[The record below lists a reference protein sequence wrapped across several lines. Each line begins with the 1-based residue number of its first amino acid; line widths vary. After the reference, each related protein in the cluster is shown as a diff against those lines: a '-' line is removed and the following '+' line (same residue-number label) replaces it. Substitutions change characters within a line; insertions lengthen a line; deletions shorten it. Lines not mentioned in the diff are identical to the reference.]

1 MLGTT
6 GKGNLLV
13 DYQVYCPGTE
23 DCQEAAVRCLQD
35 AGKWLGNGGGASVLR
50 KYRWGCLTECETQ
63 QQRQEMPWRVS
74 LATCTLFILAL
85 IWHTGTQVQ
94 MGNCTRILRVWLRAI
109 VGRWHGC
116 RKSSGPSQAP
126 TWCLCWSSGMVSAAS
141 LSTHRNPATG

>member
-23 DCQEAAVRCLQD
+23 DCQEAAARCLQD

-50 KYRWGCLTECETQ
+50 KYRWGCLTESETQ

-74 LATCTLFILAL
+74 LATCTLFILA
-85 IWHTGTQVQ
+85 
-94 MGNCTRILRVWLRAI
+94 
-109 VGRWHGC
+109 
-116 RKSSGPSQAP
+116 
-126 TWCLCWSSGMVSAAS
+126 
-141 LSTHRNPATG
+141 